1 MNRIWF
7 ILVASLLLLSC
18 NKQTPEKEVLPRTQK
33 ERVRW
38 FEEARLGI
46 MIHWSLCTP
55 AAGRFYGEKV
65 RNSEYA
71 EWIRCHNKVQ
81 KADWDK
87 MAKRMPISEK
97 EIEDWVIATKEG
109 GFKYLTFVTKHHDG
123 VAFWNSKVSDYTYG
137 NLSGTH
143 FDVLKCLKEKCDKHG
158 IVLCAYYSQW
168 LDWGFMKWVMM
179 E

>member
-87 MAKRMPISEK
+87 
-97 EIEDWVIATKEG
+97 
-109 GFKYLTFVTKHHDG
+109 
-123 VAFWNSKVSDYTYG
+123 
-137 NLSGTH
+137 
-143 FDVLKCLKEKCDKHG
+143 
-158 IVLCAYYSQW
+158 
-168 LDWGFMKWVMM
+168 
-179 E
+179 

>member
-123 VAFWNSKVSDYTYG
+123 VAFWNSKVSDYMETYP
-137 NLSGTH
+137 
-143 FDVLKCLKEKCDKHG
+143 VLILMC
-158 IVLCAYYSQW
+158 
-168 LDWGFMKWVMM
+168 
-179 E
+179 

>member
-55 AAGRFYGEKV
+55 AAGR
-65 RNSEYA
+65 
-71 EWIRCHNKVQ
+71 
-81 KADWDK
+81 
-87 MAKRMPISEK
+87 
-97 EIEDWVIATKEG
+97 
-109 GFKYLTFVTKHHDG
+109 GFWGVGFVTTG
-123 VAFWNSKVSDYTYG
+123 GCCFLLCCCRAFLG
-137 NLSGTH
+137 
-143 FDVLKCLKEKCDKHG
+143 C
-158 IVLCAYYSQW
+158 
-168 LDWGFMKWVMM
+168 
-179 E
+179 

>member
-38 FEEARLGI
+38 FDEARLGI
-46 MIHWSLCTP
+46 MIQWSLCTP
-55 AAGRFYGEKV
+55 AAGRFFGVKV
-65 RNSEYA
+65 RKSVYA
-71 EWIRCHNKVQ
+71 ELIRWLYKVQ

-123 VAFWNSKVSDYTYG
+123 VAFLDY
-137 NLSGTH
+137 
-143 FDVLKCLKEKCDKHG
+143 K
-158 IVLCAYYSQW
+158 
-168 LDWGFMKWVMM
+168 
-179 E
+179 